1 MPPEVTRYRILLE
14 RGVEKDLARLSSEM
28 HDRVI
33 RAIQALATNPRPPG
47 CRKLVGSKHDW
58 RIRVG
63 DYRVVYEIADE
74 IRVVRINRVRHR
86 RVVYR

>member
-1 MPPEVTRYRILLE
+1 MYRFLLE
-14 RGVEKDLARLSSEM
+14 RAAEKDLARLSSAI

-33 RAIQALATNPRPPG
+33 AAIQTLATNPRPSG
-47 CRKLVGSKHDW
+47 CRKLAGSKNDW

-74 IRVVRINRVRHR
+74 IRIVRVNRVRHR
-86 RVVYR
+86 REVYR

>member
-1 MPPEVTRYRILLE
+1 MTAYYILLE
-14 RGVEKDLARLSSEM
+14 RSAEKDPSRLSSEI

-33 RAIQALATNPRPPG
+33 VAIQALANNPRPSG
-47 CRKLVGSKHDW
+47 CRKLTGSKNDW

-74 IRVVRINRVRHR
+74 IRVVRVNRVRHR
-86 RVVYR
+86 REVYR